1 MVNDN
6 VMPTTDEN
14 EDMDPAEV
22 LNNDLDFAI
31 MDNLMHDEIMTCG
44 ELSQYIR
51 KWLFNSTKC

>member
-31 MDNLMHDEIMTCG
+31 MDSLMHDEIITCG
-44 ELSQYIR
+44 ELSQYI
-51 KWLFNSTKC
+51 